1 MHRRKPRH
9 RAFTTAILACAA
21 SAVLLIAPVKAQ
33 QFSDDQRSEIGE
45 IIREYLIENPQVMI
59 EVQEALE
66 AQLAAEEEAR
76 RAELIASAG
85 DRLFDHDTDPVLGNP
100 DGDVT
105 IVEFFDYNCGFC
117 RRAMDDMNAVI
128 AADPD
133 VRFVLKE
140 FPILGEDSQAAHR
153 VAAAFNLMM
162 PEHYA
167 EFHERLMNVNGRVGE
182 PEAMDIALD
191 LGADEQALRARMNEP
206 AVAQSFETNY
216 LLADAL
222 GISGTPSYVVGNA
235 LLRGALGETALRE
248 AVDQV
253 RQQR

>member
-1 MHRRKPRH
+1 MQPHKTRRPFAAAALALAAGVAMLATPAQAQEFNDAER
-9 RAFTTAILACAA
+9 TA
-21 SAVLLIAPVKAQ
+21 
-33 QFSDDQRSEIGE
+33 IGE
-45 IIREYLIENPQVMI
+45 IIRDYLLENPEVMI

-66 AQLAAEEEAR
+66 AKIAVEEETR
-76 RAELIASAG
+76 RNELIASAG
-85 DRLFDHDTDPVLGNP
+85 DNLFGHAADPVLGNP

-153 VAAAFNLMM
+153 VAVAFNLMM
-162 PEHYA
+162 PEDYA
-167 EFHERLMNVNGRVGE
+167 EFHEQLMNVNGRVGE
-182 PEAMDIALD
+182 AEAVEIALA
-191 LGADEQALRARMNEP
+191 LGADESELRARMDDA
-206 AVAQSFETNY
+206 AVAQSFETTY

-222 GISGTPSYVVGNA
+222 GISGTPSYVVGSE
-235 LLRGALGETALRE
+235 LLRGALGESALRE
-248 AVDQV
+248 AVETV
-253 RQQR
+253 RQER